1 MHSEKM
7 ESEYTIP
14 QSIRSEARTL
24 LSVFKNAV
32 SFTLA
37 ITTLTEISKDSPD
50 YLYLIMS
57 TISGIV
63 FLSLIQYEMKT
74 AKQASSNALN
84 SPNGT
89 QWMSAIHGPIKCIS
103 FLVSITLNILTQ
115 FLSTLIAR
123 YIITFVPD
131 TTNIYQVGYILIL
144 VLCLFWCGTYSIGID
159 LETI

>member
-1 MHSEKM
+1 MEK
-7 ESEYTIP
+7 EINVP
-14 QSIRSEARTL
+14 QSIRVEFRSL

-32 SFTLA
+32 AFTLA
-37 ITTLTEISKDSPD
+37 ITTLTEISRDSPD

-57 TISGIV
+57 TLVGII
-63 FLSLIQYEMKT
+63 FLSLIQFEMKT
-74 AKQASSNALN
+74 AKQFIKNEFKESNDK
-84 SPNGT
+84 
-89 QWMSAIHGPIKCIS
+89 QWISIIHGPMKCIS

-131 TTNIYQVGYILIL
+131 TTNIYQVGYILVL